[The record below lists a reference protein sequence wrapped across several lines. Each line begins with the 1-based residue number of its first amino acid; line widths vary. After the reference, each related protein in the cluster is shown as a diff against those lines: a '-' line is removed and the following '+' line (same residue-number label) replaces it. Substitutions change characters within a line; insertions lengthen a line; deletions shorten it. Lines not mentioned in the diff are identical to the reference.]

1 MTEQPYRKRR
11 RRSDTM
17 TAWEIFGDRGGIKY
31 IGEKEVI

>member
-17 TAWEIFGDRGGIKY
+17 TAWEIFGDRGGIY
-31 IGEKEVI
+31 TGEKEGI